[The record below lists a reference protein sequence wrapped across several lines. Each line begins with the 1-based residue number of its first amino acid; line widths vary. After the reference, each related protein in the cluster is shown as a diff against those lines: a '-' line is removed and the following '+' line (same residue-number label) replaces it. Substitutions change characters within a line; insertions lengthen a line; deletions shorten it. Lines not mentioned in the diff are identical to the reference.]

1 MTTLPVR
8 KFLGIDLEAEFLQL
22 SKRRKFEIEAS
33 TTQQKFLR
41 KIEGFGTHDLVGILS
56 EEAPST

>member
-1 MTTLPVR
+1 
-8 KFLGIDLEAEFLQL
+8 LEEEDWQL

-41 KIEGFGTHDLVGILS
+41 KIEGFGNQDLVGILLD
-56 EEAPST
+56 EVAPN